1 LPTTAGLLKLNDPD
15 DVFPLNVPP
24 CWVTSCCAYSTSVDA
39 EQEKL
44 KFIGEQLDMVLIFC
58 IGLFAYSFQGFS
70 AFPGLCDLL
79 GKASPVTGKNV
90 FGVP

>member
-1 LPTTAGLLKLNDPD
+1 
-15 DVFPLNVPP
+15 
-24 CWVTSCCAYSTSVDA
+24 
-39 EQEKL
+39 
-44 KFIGEQLDMVLIFC
+44 
-58 IGLFAYSFQGFS
+58 LFAYSFQGFS